1 MIDSED
7 KQNQSVRN
15 TGRTSVTSTPR
26 NPSSTIGSAA
36 ASASKSLLA
45 QSTKEDAKAHVLFSD
60 EDESSAALLLKRGQ
74 LLSDPVAAGKEQ
86 WVERIEAKIFA
97 LSTKEAK
104 SAVQM
109 TTPHYNQL
117 PSPSFF
123 HPQGR

>member
-26 NPSSTIGSAA
+26 SPSSTIGSAA
-36 ASASKSLLA
+36 ASASKSPLA

-60 EDESSAALLLKRGQ
+60 EDESSVALSFKRGQ
-74 LLSDPVAAGKEQ
+74 LLSDPVAAGKKQ